1 MICNGCNTNHYKY
14 ITSFSQG
21 QERVALVSFTL
32 LSKCLTS
39 KSAAKIKELSKISEG
54 KAINHL
60 HQIW

>member
-1 MICNGCNTNHYKY
+1 MICNGCDMNHYKS

-39 KSAAKIKELSKISEG
+39 KTAAKIKEVSKIAEE

-60 HQIW
+60 RQIW